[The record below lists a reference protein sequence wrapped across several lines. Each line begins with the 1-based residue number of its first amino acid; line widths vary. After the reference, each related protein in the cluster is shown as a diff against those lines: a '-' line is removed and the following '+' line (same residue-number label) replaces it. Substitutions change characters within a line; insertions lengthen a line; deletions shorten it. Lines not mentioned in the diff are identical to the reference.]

1 MRSRDPSGSVACS
14 RTRASLARRR
24 SREDAGSASGLA
36 RSAPRGRALAPFVFS
51 FTPPREVDEDR
62 EGSASR
68 GIQSETNLE
77 RARVISRVCELGN
90 ASGRR
95 RERKD
100 RAVGRGKCENRSISR
115 FSWGWPGQRAA
126 ASRRRGTSRS
136 SVTLF
141 PRRLLEFGPFRR
153 RGHTRPARAR
163 RVPSRPSPWRPPSRT
178 SEGARDYRELTEFQR
193 ECSRSSPRSSAGP
206 PRRLRPP
213 ARRR

>member
-1 MRSRDPSGSVACS
+1 MRSRDPGGSVACS

-77 RARVISRVCELGN
+77 RASRHIEGLRTGKRVRAE
-90 ASGRR
+90 
-95 RERKD
+95 ERKGKD
-100 RAVGRGKCENRSISR
+100 RAVGRGKCEKSDR
-115 FSWGWPGQRAA
+115 FRVSSFGGGPVSALP
-126 ASRRRGTSRS
+126 ASRRRKYTSRS

-141 PRRLLEFGPFRR
+141 PRSTVRVWAFSPSWA
-153 RGHTRPARAR
+153 HSAPAQRS
-163 RVPSRPSPWRPPSRT
+163 SRPLAPVAMAAAIAHFLKER
-178 SEGARDYRELTEFQR
+178 EEYRELTEFQL
-193 ECSRSSPRSSAGP
+193 S
-206 PRRLRPP
+206 LIHI
-213 ARRR
+213 